1 MDAEE
6 KYLFDLMGFLV
17 LPQVL
22 AREEVEELN
31 ALIDSYDLWRKAK
44 AGEEPAWVNDPNFMT
59 VGAPHTWDEP
69 FRRLLA
75 HPRIMPYLKTLGSL

>member
-22 AREEVEELN
+22 ARAEVDEL
-31 ALIDSYDLWRKAK
+31 A
-44 AGEEPAWVNDPNFMT
+44 
-59 VGAPHTWDEP
+59 
-69 FRRLLA
+69 
-75 HPRIMPYLKTLGSL
+75 